1 MLLPPASQGSRTRMT
16 TIEEGLPS
24 RDLFPER
31 VYTLP
36 ELRYPDRLNV
46 ARELLDRNADG
57 GRAGRPAVFAG
68 EQVLTYGE
76 LQKKVNRLGNG
87 LRALGLDRGSRVLLR
102 MPNVPEF
109 VITWLACQKLGII
122 TVGTMPMLRSRELAY
137 IVNDA
142 ETTAAVV
149 WGGIRE
155 ELEKAQREAPTL
167 KRLIVAG
174 EPKPGDVGWQ
184 DLLDGQPERLAV
196 EETGA
201 NDVAMIAYTSGSTG
215 VPKGCV
221 HFHNDILAS
230 ADSYA
235 RYVLT
240 PSEEDRFGG
249 HPTLAFTFGTGG
261 LMVFPFRFGAATVL
275 MGPFQPETMLET
287 IQRYRLSVCF
297 CAPTSYKL
305 MLRVPEMERRYDLR
319 SLRLSVSAAEPL
331 PAATY
336 EEWVKR
342 AGSELLDGIGS
353 TEMFHIFIS
362 SLAGQVRPGATGV
375 PVPGYDCRVV
385 DEMGQEVPTGTAGL
399 VAIKGP
405 TGCRYW
411 RKPERQAEYVRF
423 GGWNITGDVYIK
435 DPDGYFTYQCRS
447 DDMIVSGGYKI
458 PGPEVERVLDEHPA
472 VAESA
477 VVASPDETRGY
488 VVKAYVVLKPGRS
501 ASEALAAELQGH
513 VKRELA
519 PYKYPRRIEFVE
531 RLPRTETGKI
541 RRVDLRRQEAERA
554 RGRGP

>member
-1 MLLPPASQGSRTRMT
+1 MLLPPTSQGSRTSMT

-36 ELRYPDRLNV
+36 ELRYPDGLNV

-137 IVNDA
+137 IVNEA

-184 DLLDGQPERLAV
+184 DLLAGQPERLAA
-196 EETGA
+196 EDTGA

-261 LMVFPFRFGAATVL
+261 LMVFPFRFG
-275 MGPFQPETMLET
+275 
-287 IQRYRLSVCF
+287 
-297 CAPTSYKL
+297 
-305 MLRVPEMERRYDLR
+305 
-319 SLRLSVSAAEPL
+319 
-331 PAATY
+331 
-336 EEWVKR
+336 
-342 AGSELLDGIGS
+342 
-353 TEMFHIFIS
+353 
-362 SLAGQVRPGATGV
+362 
-375 PVPGYDCRVV
+375 
-385 DEMGQEVPTGTAGL
+385 
-399 VAIKGP
+399 
-405 TGCRYW
+405 
-411 RKPERQAEYVRF
+411 
-423 GGWNITGDVYIK
+423 GWNVTGDVYIK
-435 DPDGYFTYQCRS
+435 APDGYFSYQCRS

-488 VVKAYVVLKPGRS
+488 VVKAYIVLKPGQA
-501 ASEALAAELQGH
+501 ASEAFAAQLQEH
-513 VKRELA
+513 VKKELA

>member
-1 MLLPPASQGSRTRMT
+1 MT

-137 IVNDA
+137 IVNEA

-167 KRLIVAG
+167 GRLIVAG
-174 EPKPGDVGWQ
+174 ETKPGDVGWQ
-184 DLLDGQPERLAV
+184 DLLDGQPERLAT

-287 IQRYRLSVCF
+287 IRRYRLSVCF

-342 AGSELLDGIGS
+342 TGIELLDGIGS

-362 SLAGQVRPGATGV
+362 SLAGKVRPGATGV

-385 DEMGQEVPTGTAGL
+385 DEAGREVPTGTAGL

-435 DPDGYFTYQCRS
+435 DPDGYFSYQCRS

-488 VVKAYVVLKPGRS
+488 VVKAYVVLKPGRA

>member
-1 MLLPPASQGSRTRMT
+1 MT

-87 LRALGLDRGSRVLLR
+87 LRALGLDRGARVLLR

-167 KRLIVAG
+167 KRLIVTG
-174 EPKPGDVGWQ
+174 ETKPGDVGWQ
-184 DLLDGQPERLAV
+184 DLLDGQPERLAA

-240 PSEEDRFGG
+240 PGEEDRFGG

-287 IQRYRLSVCF
+287 IQRYRISVCF

-385 DEMGQEVPTGTAGL
+385 DEVGQEVPTGTAGL

-501 ASEALAAELQGH
+501 ASEALAAELQEH
-513 VKRELA
+513 VKTELA
-519 PYKYPRRIEFVE
+519 PYKYPRRVEFVE
-531 RLPRTETGKI
+531 QLPRTETGKI
-541 RRVDLRRQEAERA
+541 RRVELRRQEAERA
-554 RGRGP
+554 RGKGP

>member
-1 MLLPPASQGSRTRMT
+1 MT
-16 TIEEGLPS
+16 TIEEGLPGL
-24 RDLFPER
+24 DLFPER

-36 ELRYPDRLNV
+36 DLRYPERLNV

-109 VITWLACQKLGII
+109 IITWLACQKLGII

-174 EPKPGDVGWQ
+174 ETKPGDVGWQ
-184 DLLDGQPERLAV
+184 DLLDGQPERLAA
-196 EETGA
+196 EDTGA

-275 MGPFQPETMLET
+275 MGPFQPDTMLET
-287 IQRYRLSVCF
+287 IQRHRLSVCF

-342 AGSELLDGIGS
+342 TGTELLDGIGS

-362 SLAGQVRPGATGV
+362 SLAGKVRPGATGV

-385 DEMGQEVPTGTAGL
+385 DEVGQEVPTGTAGL

-423 GGWNITGDVYIK
+423 GGWNVTGDVYIK
-435 DPDGYFTYQCRS
+435 DPDGYFSYQCRS

-477 VVASPDETRGY
+477 VVASPDETRGF
-488 VVKAYVVLKPGRS
+488 VVKAYIVLKPGQ
-501 ASEALAAELQGH
+501 APSEPLAGELQEH
-513 VKRELA
+513 VKKELA

-541 RRVDLRRQEAERA
+541 RRGELRRQEADRA
-554 RGRGP
+554 PGKGP